1 MLLSWQRCCLELTQP
16 LTLTQ
21 DIRAPSGSADPNNMT
36 LLAEEARALA
46 DR

>member
-1 MLLSWQRCCLELTQP
+1 MATVLERGELTAALP
-16 LTLTQ
+16 Q
-21 DIRAPSGSADPNNMT
+21 DIRAPSGAADPNNMT

>member
-1 MLLSWQRCCLELTQP
+1 MATVESRSDGRPDL
-16 LTLTQ
+16 Q
-21 DIRAPSGSADPNNMT
+21 DIRAPSGAADPNNMT